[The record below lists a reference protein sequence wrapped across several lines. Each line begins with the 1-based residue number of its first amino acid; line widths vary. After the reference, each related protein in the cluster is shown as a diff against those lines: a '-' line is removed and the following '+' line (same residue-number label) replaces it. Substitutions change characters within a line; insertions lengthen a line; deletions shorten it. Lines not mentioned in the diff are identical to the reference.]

1 VQQSEHVREGVSAP
15 PSRLALECLHLSK
28 AFPGVIALDDV
39 SMQVAGG
46 TVHAL
51 LGENGAGKSTL
62 IKIITGVQ
70 APDSGTVTV
79 RGQQL
84 RHATPRSALQLG
96 IRVIHQ
102 ERQIAQD
109 LTIGDNVLLDKF
121 PTNRWGFVSRTAISR
136 RAQRHLDALGI
147 DLDAR
152 RPASE
157 LSAAQQ
163 QLVELARAVRDD
175 TTVLV
180 MDEPTA
186 SLRQDEVGVL
196 FTVMRNLVASDVA
209 IVYISHH
216 LHEVFEIADTA
227 TVLRN
232 GRHVEDVVVTETTRD
247 RLVTA
252 MFGREIAHTRLP
264 RERPAVRAVKLHAE
278 AVALGNILQRT
289 TLDVRGGEV
298 LALCGAAGSGA
309 SELAEALAGV
319 KPPTQGTVTSAAGGR
334 IRSRHGATG
343 RGIAFLPAD
352 RKKAGL
358 LLDRSITENLQ
369 LGLRHHG
376 IDRFAYVPRA
386 MKKTAGRET
395 AARDIKVADVDQPIK
410 SLSGGNQQRVIFARW
425 VMAGSE
431 IFVLDQ
437 PTAGVDVNAKFVIY
451 DEILSLTAGGAAVV
465 IVSSDYEEIC
475 CLADRVLVMREG
487 SVVAEIDGDDA
498 TPESLYKYEMGEE
511 RGAAG

>member
-1 VQQSEHVREGVSAP
+1 MQQPGHLSAGAAA
-15 PSRLALECLHLSK
+15 SASALALECTHVSK
-28 AFPGVIALDDV
+28 AFPGVVALDDV
-39 SMQVAGG
+39 SMQVAAGS
-46 TVHAL
+46 VHAL

-70 APDSGTVTV
+70 APDSGTVMV
-79 RGQQL
+79 RGEQL
-84 RHATPRSALQLG
+84 RHATPRSALRLG

-121 PTNRWGFVSRTAISR
+121 PRNRFGFVSRSAITR
-136 RAQRHLDALGI
+136 RAQQHLDSLGI

-152 RPASE
+152 RPALE

-163 QLVELARAVRDD
+163 QLVELARAVRED

-196 FTVMRNLVASDVA
+196 FSVMRTLAASQVA

-227 TVLRN
+227 TILRN
-232 GRHVEDVVVTETTRD
+232 GQHVEDVLVAQTTRD
-247 RLVTA
+247 ALVTS
-252 MFGREIAHTRLP
+252 MFGREISHQRL
-264 RERPAVRAVKLHAE
+264 RRDRPALSVTKLHAQS
-278 AVALGNILQRT
+278 VGLGSALAET
-289 TLDVRGGEV
+289 TVDVRGGEV

-309 SELAEALAGV
+309 SELAEVLAGV
-319 KPPTQGTVTSAAGGR
+319 KPPTQGDVTSSGGAR
-334 IRSRHGATG
+334 VRNRHTATG
-343 RGIAFLPAD
+343 LGIAFMPAD

-369 LGLRHHG
+369 LGLRHDG
-376 IDRFAYVPRA
+376 IDRIAYQPRA
-386 MKKTAGRET
+386 MKKTAQEQT
-395 AARDIKVADVDQPIK
+395 AAREIKVADVDQQIK

-425 VMAGSE
+425 VMAGSDV
-431 IFVLDQ
+431 FVLDQ

-451 DEILSLTAGGAAVV
+451 AEILSLTAKGAAVV

-487 SVVAEIDGDDA
+487 RVVAEIDGDDA
-498 TPESLYKYEMGEE
+498 TPESLYKYEMGDAK
-511 RGAAG
+511 GAVG